1 MTMNMLARICIAC
14 GLALLASGCATE
26 ERRHLE
32 GVTFAAGNAMAA
44 NTAMQMVDPWLYGVQ
59 NTKLRVPAARA
70 APQAAA
76 AETADTTTAG
86 SGPSD

>member
-1 MTMNMLARICIAC
+1 MGTLGRISIGC
-14 GLALLASGCATE
+14 GLALIFGGCVTE
-26 ERRHLE
+26 EHRQIE

-44 NTAMQMVDPWLYGVQ
+44 NSVMQMVDPWLYGVQ
-59 NTKLRVPAARA
+59 NTQLRVPAARGE
-70 APQAAA
+70 APQTA